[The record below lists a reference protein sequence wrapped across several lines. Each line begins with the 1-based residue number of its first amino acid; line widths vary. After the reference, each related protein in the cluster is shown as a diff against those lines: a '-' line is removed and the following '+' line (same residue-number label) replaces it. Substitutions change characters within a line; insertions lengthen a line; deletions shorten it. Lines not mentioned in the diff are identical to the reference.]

1 MSLGYI
7 EGQTHL
13 EVREGQWTFDDD
25 DWALIALLQDPIH
38 MSEMLFTDQ
47 KNREYSG
54 TYHVRDYQ
62 YPLFRSRANYA
73 AYPTARDTGKTESQK
88 AKAVCHAFR
97 RIGEDMLL
105 TAPETIHLEGLTKPI
120 ENRITDTRLT
130 RDFLRRDA
138 QKTGFTHKPFECVFA
153 DGTRII
159 GRIPHLDGSGVKGPH
174 VPDLLMDEAQDY
186 PEDGWTEVIPTV
198 IKDHVD
204 QDGEYDFTL
213 HFYGVH
219 AGGVTAGTFATLSES
234 ASYEVTAI
242 TMLQKPGWNKQEKEA
257 FKAMYGGTNTPDYR
271 RNVLGERG
279 SRVSQFFST
288 ARLLACTDQDRDS
301 NYNVNVFKAQEFEA
315 ESLDQI
321 IGPGGDVGDLLDLPE
336 GLGQQVYGGMDV
348 GLVSDPTV
356 ITLWAVL
363 PDEKKR
369 SRLTLVRMIHL
380 NRFTERQIRQM
391 TYRIARQYG
400 LTLRAFG
407 QDITGLGL
415 PLYQAMDADE
425 QCPTHLR
432 EVSRGYVFNA
442 KVPVSVDPNY
452 VSEEGTQMVDQYGH
466 MVEVVR
472 DKWTGREQ
480 LVARMTMIEASTRY
494 LRGFVDDGFLRL
506 PFLAPLIKDFQGESE
521 QRVRAMGGVRKKP
534 NAFHMLDSARAF
546 AMAYK
551 AGEMEEQVYS
561 KSHAPVLD
569 RTPDMSVA
577 GFS

>member
-7 EGQTHL
+7 ENQPTL
-13 EVREGQWTFDDD
+13 EHQEGQWVFGDD
-25 DWALIALLQDPIH
+25 DWALYAMLTDPIH
-38 MSEMLFTDQ
+38 MAELLWEDP

-54 TYHVRDYQ
+54 CYHVRDYQ
-62 YPLFRSRANYA
+62 YPLFRTRANYQA
-73 AYPTARDTGKTESQK
+73 FPTARDVGKTESQK
-88 AKAVCHAFR
+88 AKATCHAFR

-105 TAPETIHLEGLTKPI
+105 TAPEMIHLEGLTKPI
-120 ENRITDTRLT
+120 ERRITDTRLT
-130 RDFLRRDA
+130 RDFLRRDS

-153 DGTRII
+153 DGTRLI
-159 GRIPHLDGSGVKGPH
+159 GRIPHIDGSGVKGPH

-186 PEDGWTEVIPTV
+186 SEDGWTEVIPTV
-198 IKDHVD
+198 IKDHKD
-204 QDGEYDFTL
+204 AEGEYDFTL

-219 AGGVTAGTFATLSES
+219 SGGVTGGTFAKLSDS
-234 ASYEVTAI
+234 ASYVVTPI

-257 FKAMYGGTNTPDYR
+257 FKAMYGGVNTPDYR

-279 SRVSQFFST
+279 NRVSQFFST
-288 ARLLACTDQDRDS
+288 ARLLSCTDQDRDS
-301 NYNVNVFKAQEFEA
+301 YYNTEIFKAQEFDGEN
-315 ESLDQI
+315 LDHLVARD
-321 IGPGGDVGDLLDLPE
+321 GDVGDLLDLPE
-336 GLGQQVYGGMDV
+336 TLGQQVYGGMDV

-369 SRLTLVRMIHL
+369 PRLTLVRMVHL
-380 NRFTERQIRQM
+380 YRFTEKQIRQV
-391 TYRIARQYG
+391 TYRIGRQYG

-442 KVPVSVDPNY
+442 KLPVAVDPNY
-452 VSEEGTQMVDQYGH
+452 VSEQGTQLVDQYGH
-466 MVEVVR
+466 IVEVIR
-472 DKWTGREQ
+472 NKWTGQEQ

-494 LRGFVDDGFLRL
+494 LRRFIDDGYLRL
-506 PFLAPLIKDFQGESE
+506 PFHEVLIKDFQGESE
-521 QRVRAMGGVRKKP
+521 QRVKAMGGVRKKP

-561 KSHAPVLD
+561 RSHAPVMD
-569 RTPDMSVA
+569 RAPDLNA
-577 GFS
+577 PAFA